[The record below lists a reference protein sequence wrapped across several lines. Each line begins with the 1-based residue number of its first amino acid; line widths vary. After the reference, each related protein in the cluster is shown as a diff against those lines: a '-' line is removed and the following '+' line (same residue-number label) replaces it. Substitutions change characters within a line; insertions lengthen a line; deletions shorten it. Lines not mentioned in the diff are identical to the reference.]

1 MVCSTSPLLNH
12 LCEAVGDGQ
21 SGVDEAL
28 HTAHQARLRPAV
40 QLRAGAVY
48 TLVPADVC
56 EVVHLQPMD
65 PASLIRMNTT
75 LNKNEQHH

>member
-1 MVCSTSPLLNH
+1 MSPLLNH

-28 HTAHQARLRPAV
+28 NTVHQASLRPAV

-56 EVVHLQPMD
+56 EVVHLQPMRTA
-65 PASLIRMNTT
+65 PLIRMKSTN
-75 LNKNEQHH
+75 NNNEEHH